1 MQLTCTFDTRN
12 LNRAQMILL
21 RHSKRSPARCI
32 NSTAYH
38 VIKDVVEAGGGFP
51 VVTQGRIDTDM
62 NVITSPKILDSG
74 KLSRSETSLTF
85 LNRTPTAKD
94 VSAINTAERIVLARM
109 HPTSRFSLST
119 GNRWPAI
126 PPDFGRGRGAGAGTD
141 RITLFWKW
149 VRETAERMVRAR
161 HSSTGFLKKSWIDLK
176 VSLLPFAL
184 GKADAPGVVV
194 TQYSEV
200 KPAKEGNAVAV
211 CAVSNMLGVGMRTT
225 KELSEKYNEANH
237 QIGGR
242 RLQAAIDREFE
253 AKMKIAASRE
263 WAKDEPELRLLGMM
277 VKP

>member
-1 MQLTCTFDTRN
+1 
-12 LNRAQMILL
+12 
-21 RHSKRSPARCI
+21 
-32 NSTAYH
+32 
-38 VIKDVVEAGGGFP
+38 
-51 VVTQGRIDTDM
+51 
-62 NVITSPKILDSG
+62 
-74 KLSRSETSLTF
+74 
-85 LNRTPTAKD
+85 
-94 VSAINTAERIVLARM
+94 
-109 HPTSRFSLST
+109 
-119 GNRWPAI
+119 
-126 PPDFGRGRGAGAGTD
+126 
-141 RITLFWKW
+141 
-149 VRETAERMVRAR
+149 MVRAR